1 LEYFSDNMQENV
13 FLVLHLF
20 GFHVYLYVDVLL
32 KQMSEEILITTFTKL
47 RQRLLRLAKGIVA
60 NDDEASDALQDA
72 FCRLWPRREDI
83 DSSEKAQALTVV
95 TVRNLCLDSL
105 RKRRDVY
112 TLDEA
117 QDSPPV
123 ESDQERLEREE
134 RFRLIEQWVDEALTP
149 VQRTIFRRK
158 EFEGESVEQ
167 IAASLSMQE
176 AAVRMNLSRARKTI
190 RELYNKWTS

>member
-1 LEYFSDNMQENV
+1 
-13 FLVLHLF
+13 
-20 GFHVYLYVDVLL
+20 
-32 KQMSEEILITTFTKL
+32 MSEEILITTFTKL

-95 TVRNLCLDSL
+95 TVRNLCLNSL